1 MGEHLTCLQDMGTE
15 LKLDR
20 SLLKDMAADML
31 RDQIS
36 SGHIPEGTRLTEREI
51 SRLLGISRM
60 PVRDALLMLEAE
72 GLVVSRPDGRYVIEL
87 TEKDVRDIHQLRE
100 TLERMAAELAAAN
113 IDDEN
118 RDQLWAAIAKMEAAV
133 AGGDPADCTRAD
145 MALHRTIWRQA
156 DNPHLLRVLDAMLG
170 AVFVL
175 VERVKLYGDPDHGYM
190 VAEHRDLVTAIA
202 AGDGAA
208 AGQAIERQLRC
219 ALEHS
224 LRTYHAAEGRAAPR
238 TSKAAVPDSLT
249 DGHGS
254 SR

>member
-1 MGEHLTCLQDMGTE
+1 MGDE

-36 SGHIPEGTRLTEREI
+36 SGRIPEGTKLTEREV

-60 PVRDALLMLEAE
+60 PVRDALLVLEAE

-87 TEKDVRDIHQLRE
+87 TEKDVRDIHRLRE
-100 TLERMAAELAAAN
+100 TLECLAAELAAGQ

-118 RDQLWAAIAKMEAAV
+118 RAQLWAAVAALEKAV
-133 AGGDPADCTRAD
+133 ASDDPAACTRAD
-145 MALHRTIWRQA
+145 MALHRAIWRQA
-156 DNPHLLRVLDAMLG
+156 DNPHLLRVLDAVLG

-175 VERVKLYGDPDHGYM
+175 AERIKLYGDPDQCAM
-190 VAEHRDLVTAIA
+190 VADHRELVAAIA
-202 AGDGAA
+202 AGDAA
-208 AGQAIERQLRC
+208 AASETLQRQLRS

-224 LRTYHAAEGRAAPR
+224 LRTYRAVQRAAGAAER
-238 TSKAAVPDSLT
+238 
-249 DGHGS
+249 
-254 SR
+254 